1 LAAGPVRQGVWRR
14 PPYWTSVTA
23 HGDSDAKWARFAI
36 LFEPGELLDT
46 PTPAVCEPE
55 DDVPV
60 NAGFCHNAYPPPGD
74 AVDPEPYEPG
84 SYPRIDAYTPP

>member
-1 LAAGPVRQGVWRR
+1 M
-14 PPYWTSVTA
+14 
-23 HGDSDAKWARFAI
+23 
-36 LFEPGELLDT
+36 
-46 PTPAVCEPE
+46 CEPE

-74 AVDPEPYEPG
+74 AVDPEPYDPG